1 LTDAPLYATILGDY
15 PPEERSMGV
24 SLNPTIFRAYDIRGI
39 VGVDLDAGVYR
50 RLGQATGMYFAGQ
63 GLRTIVVA
71 RDARLSSPEF
81 QEALIA
87 GLRESGRD
95 VIDIGQAATPVMYFA
110 VEHLG
115 ADCGAIV
122 SASHNP
128 PEFNGLKLRRKHATF
143 GSEPLAGEEIQ
154 AIGAIALGEQAASGS
169 GAYSQVNVDAAYVAN
184 VVGLLPFS
192 GKRPKV
198 VLDGGNG
205 VAGPIGLATYQAL
218 GLEVVPLFIEPDG
231 RFPNHHPDPLK
242 PENLQQLIAAVRE
255 HGADIGIGLDGDGDR
270 LGVVDGDGAIIY
282 ADRYLIALA
291 TYLLETR
298 KGPVIFDVKCSG
310 VLPEA
315 IAALGGTPIMWKT
328 GYTNLSAKM
337 RETDAVLG
345 GELSGHTIIPAREHY
360 YDDGTFAGAYLL
372 YALSQLGSTL
382 KEVLAPY
389 PTPPSIDEGR
399 IAFPEELKFAAI
411 DFVRER
417 FSGSHQVSDV
427 DGVRVDFGDGW
438 GLLRASNTE
447 PAITNRFEATTMAR
461 AQEIRDLMMGVVE
474 EFRSRV

>member
-1 LTDAPLYATILGDY
+1 
-15 PPEERSMGV
+15 MGIP
-24 SLNPTIFRAYDIRGI
+24 LNPTIFRAYDIRGI

-50 RLGQATGMYFAGQ
+50 RLGEAVGIYFAGQ
-63 GLRTIVVA
+63 GLRRVVVA

-81 QEALIA
+81 QAALID
-87 GLRESGRD
+87 GLRAAGRD

-115 ADCGAIV
+115 ADGGAIV

-128 PEFNGLKLRRKHATF
+128 PAFNGLKLRRKQSAF
-143 GSEPLAGEEIQ
+143 GSEPLASEEIQ
-154 AIGAIALGEQAASGS
+154 AIGQIALGDERASGS
-169 GAYSQVNVDAAYVAN
+169 GGYSQVSVDDAYVTN
-184 VVGLLPFS
+184 VTSLLPFS
-192 GKRPKV
+192 FSGRRPKV

-205 VAGPIGLATYQAL
+205 VAGPIGMAAFQAL
-218 GLEVVPLFIEPDG
+218 GLDVVPLFIEPDG
-231 RFPNHHPDPLK
+231 TFPNHHPDPLK

-255 HGADIGIGLDGDGDR
+255 HGADMGVGLDGDGDR
-270 LGVVDGDGAIIY
+270 LGVVDGDGTIVY

-291 TYLLETR
+291 TYLLEIR
-298 KGPVIFDVKCSG
+298 KGPVIFDVKCSA
-310 VLPEA
+310 VLPQA

-345 GELSGHTIIPAREHY
+345 GELSGHTIIPAKEHY
-360 YDDGTFAGAYLL
+360 FDDGAFAGAYLL
-372 YALSQLGSTL
+372 YALSQLGTTL

-399 IAFPEELKFAAI
+399 IAFPEELKFQAI
-411 DFVRER
+411 DYVRER
-417 FSGSHQVSDV
+417 FSASHEVIDV

-461 AQEIRDLMMGVVE
+461 AQELRDLMMGVVE
-474 EFRSRV
+474 EFRTRV

>member
-1 LTDAPLYATILGDY
+1 
-15 PPEERSMGV
+15 MGLP
-24 SLNPTIFRAYDIRGI
+24 LNPTIFRAYDIRGI

-50 RLGQATGMYFAGQ
+50 RLGEAVGSYFAGQ
-63 GLRTIVVA
+63 GLQRVVVA

-81 QEALIA
+81 QAALIE
-87 GLRESGRD
+87 GLRAAGRD

-115 ADCGAIV
+115 ADGGAIV

-128 PEFNGLKLRRKHATF
+128 PAFNGLKLRRKHAVF
-143 GSEPLAGEEIQ
+143 GSEPLASEEIQ
-154 AIGAIALGEQAASGS
+154 AIGKIALSDERVTGSGS
-169 GAYSQVNVDAAYVAN
+169 YTQVSVDEAYVAN
-184 VVGLLPFS
+184 VTGLLPFS
-192 GKRPKV
+192 GRRPKV

-205 VAGPIGLATYQAL
+205 VAGPIGLATFQAL
-218 GLEVVPLFIEPDG
+218 GLDVVPLFIEPDG
-231 RFPNHHPDPLK
+231 NFPNHHPDPLK

-255 HGADIGIGLDGDGDR
+255 HGADMGIGLDGDGDR
-270 LGVVDGDGAIIY
+270 LGVVDGDGTIVY

-291 TYLLETR
+291 TYLLQKR
-298 KGPVIFDVKCSG
+298 KGPVIFDVKCSA
-310 VLPEA
+310 VLPQA
-315 IAALGGTPIMWKT
+315 IEALGGTPIMWKT

-345 GELSGHTIIPAREHY
+345 GELSGHTIIPAHEHY
-360 YDDGTFAGAYLL
+360 FDDGAFAGAYLL
-372 YALSQLGSTL
+372 YALSQLGTTL

-399 IAFPEELKFAAI
+399 VAFPEELKFQVI
-411 DFVRER
+411 DYVRER
-417 FSGSHQVSDV
+417 FSATHEVIDV
-427 DGVRVDFGDGW
+427 DGVRVNFGDGW

-461 AQEIRDLMMGVVE
+461 AQELRDLMMGVVE